1 MLNNFKYLFLTSI
14 HFLLLLIAVWTP
26 RFTILGTIYFFINYF
41 KNNEYIG
48 NGVVGYI
55 MGLII
60 AGILMKFI
68 ESKTNFIEVIE
79 RKALRLKNF
88 PFIKKYGEN
97 FLKPELENFK
107 ITKPEFISYNNRFQF
122 EYIRIIILTILGC
135 LFFYDIKISGIQILL
150 RTITLIAIYYIF
162 KNINKEISKRH
173 RNFEK
178 INKYNRQLKIYYKIQ
193 KEKKLKEKIT
203 TANTLQN

>member
-26 RFTILGTIYFFINYF
+26 RFAILGTIYFFLNYF

-55 MGLII
+55 IGLII

-68 ESKTNFIEVIE
+68 ENKINFIEVIE
-79 RKALRLKNF
+79 KKALKLKNF
-88 PFIKKYGEN
+88 PFIEKYGEN
-97 FLKPELENFK
+97 YEKPELENFE

-122 EYIRIIILTILGC
+122 EYIRIIILTILSC

-150 RTITLIAIYYIF
+150 RIITLITVNYIF
-162 KNINKEISKRH
+162 KSINKEISKRH
-173 RNFEK
+173 NNFEK

-203 TANTLQN
+203 TANTVQN